1 MDGIIYAQV
10 HLTFSISGDGDW
22 RHIGYKVACPG
33 AFEIASVCAV
43 LFTIIVILFVH

>member
-1 MDGIIYAQV
+1 MCSSQV
-10 HLTFSISGDGDW
+10 HFALSISGDGDW
-22 RHIGYKVACPG
+22 RHIGYKVARPG